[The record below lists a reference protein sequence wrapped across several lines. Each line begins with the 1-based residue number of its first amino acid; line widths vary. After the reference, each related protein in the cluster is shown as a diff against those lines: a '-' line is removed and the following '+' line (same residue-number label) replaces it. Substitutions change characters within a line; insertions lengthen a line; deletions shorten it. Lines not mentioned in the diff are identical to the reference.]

1 MSIGTKHP
9 LYINYSK
16 LYWTPC
22 RDLYAGEEIVKQKGV
37 VYLPPTPGQ
46 AIDGMKLGE
55 PGEVAYQNY
64 KMRAQVP
71 DYFADAVETF
81 VGLMHEKPPI
91 VTLPDRMKYL
101 IERCSAQGES
111 LHALLRRINEEQL
124 VTGRVGLLCDLPNA
138 VSQDPR
144 FYVAF
149 YPAESIIN
157 WDSSSDNNDLDR
169 LDLVVLDESTLI
181 RDANYSWS
189 TEERYRE
196 LALGSESYYQQK
208 YVGELPDGEQIVPQV
223 NGRPNN
229 EIPFV
234 FVNSADILPNPSK
247 PPLMGLVRLCYSI
260 YRSEADYR
268 FTLFQQGQDTLVV
281 IGGTSGGKDAEVRV
295 GAGARIDVDQ
305 NGDAKYIGVSSD
317 GLSEQ
322 RTALENDRARANQL
336 SGKLVSPNKSSQE
349 SGEALKTRIA
359 AQTATLNRIAE
370 TGAFALQT
378 SLRFI
383 AKWLGIDENQVSVKP
398 NLEFAA
404 LNLMG
409 DDLVKIMV
417 AKKEGAPISL
427 ESVHALLRER
437 GLTIKEYNDELNLI
451 KSEPKLAVV
460 EPANPASTKKA
471 GVDSQAT

>member
-1 MSIGTKHP
+1 MSISTRHP
-9 LYINYSK
+9 LYIDYTK
-16 LYWTPC
+16 FYWTPC
-22 RDLYAGEEIVKQKGV
+22 RDLYAGEEVVKNKDLA
-37 VYLPPTPGQ
+37 YLPATPGQ
-46 AIDGMKLGE
+46 IIDGLKAGE
-55 PGEVAYQNY
+55 PGRDAYNNY

-91 VTLPDRMKYL
+91 VNMPDQMKYL
-101 IERCSAQGES
+101 LERCSAQGES
-111 LHALLRRINEEQL
+111 LHAFLRRINEEQL

-138 VSQDPR
+138 ASQDPR
-144 FYVAF
+144 FYIAF

-157 WDSSSDNNDLDR
+157 WDSSADQNDRDVLN
-169 LDLVVLDESTLI
+169 LVVLDESALV
-181 RDANYSWS
+181 RGSDYSWDFK
-189 TEERYRE
+189 ERYRE
-196 LALGSESYYQQK
+196 LAISDGSYYQQR
-208 YVGELPDGEQIVPQV
+208 YDAEIAVDQIIPAV
-223 NGRPNN
+223 NGRPND

-234 FVNSADILPNPSK
+234 FINSADILPNPSK
-247 PPLMGLVRLCYSI
+247 PPLMGLARLCYSI

-281 IGGTSGGKDAEVRV
+281 IGGSSGGKDEEVRV
-295 GAGARIDVDQ
+295 GAGARIDVDI

-378 SLRFI
+378 ALRFI
-383 AKWLGIDENQVSVKP
+383 AKWLGIDENQVTVKP

-437 GLTIKEYNDELNLI
+437 GLTVKEYQDELSLI
-451 KSEPKLAVV
+451 KTEPKLAVV

>member
-1 MSIGTKHP
+1 MSISTRHP
-9 LYINYSK
+9 LYIDYAK
-16 LYWTPC
+16 YYWTPC
-22 RDLYAGEEIVKQKGV
+22 RDLYAGEEVVKNKDI
-37 VYLPPTPGQ
+37 VYLPATPGQ
-46 AIDGMKLGE
+46 IIDGMSTGQ
-55 PGEVAYQNY
+55 PGRAAYDNY

-91 VTLPDRMKYL
+91 VTIPDRMKYL
-101 IERCSAQGES
+101 LERCSAQGES

-124 VTGRVGLLCDLPNA
+124 VTGRVGLLCDLPNVA
-138 VSQDPR
+138 SQDPQ
-144 FYVAF
+144 FYIAF

-157 WDSSSDNNDLDR
+157 WDSSSDQNDRDR
-169 LDLVVLDESTLI
+169 LDLVVLNESTLV
-181 RDANYSWS
+181 RDANYSWDVK
-189 TEERYRE
+189 ERYRE
-196 LALGSESYYQQK
+196 LALGEGSYYQQR
-208 YVGELPDGEQIVPQV
+208 YEGEIADGGAIVPQV
-223 NGRPNN
+223 NGRPND

-234 FVNSADILPNPSK
+234 FVNSADILPNPGK

-281 IGGTSGGKDAEVRV
+281 IGGSSNGKNEEIRV
-295 GAGARIDVDQ
+295 GAGARIDVDL

-378 SLRFI
+378 ALRFI
-383 AKWLGIDENQVSVKP
+383 AKWLGIDENEVIVRP

-437 GLTIKEYNDELNLI
+437 GLTVKEYQDELQLI
-451 KSEPKLAVV
+451 KTEPKLAVV

-471 GVDSQAT
+471 GVDSQIT